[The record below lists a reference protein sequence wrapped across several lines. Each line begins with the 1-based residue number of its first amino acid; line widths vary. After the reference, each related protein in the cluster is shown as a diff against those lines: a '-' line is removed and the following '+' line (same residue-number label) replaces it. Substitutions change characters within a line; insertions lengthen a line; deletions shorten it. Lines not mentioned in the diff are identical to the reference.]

1 VTTLE
6 TIRALAAQ
14 QFGVEPTAIEPD
26 VPVADYGVDSLGLIE
41 FMFVLEDVF
50 HVQIGKQAG
59 PIPKT
64 LRELAGLLDGL
75 LQSTNHRQIQA
86 ELR

>member
-1 VTTLE
+1 MSTLE

-14 QFGVEPTAIEPD
+14 QFGVEATAIEPD

-50 HVQIGKQAG
+50 HVQIGKQSA

-64 LRELAGLLDGL
+64 LRELASLLDTL
-75 LQSTNHRQIQA
+75 LQSTNQRQIQA
-86 ELR
+86 ELG

>member
-1 VTTLE
+1 MSTLE

-14 QFGVEPTAIEPD
+14 QFGVEATAIEPD

-50 HVQIGKQAG
+50 HVQIGKQSG

-64 LRELAGLLDGL
+64 LRELASLLDTL
-75 LQSTNHRQIQA
+75 LQSTNQRQIQA
-86 ELR
+86 ELG

>member
-6 TIRALAAQ
+6 TIRDLAAQ
-14 QFGVEPTAIEPD
+14 QFGLEPVAIEPD
-26 VPVADYGVDSLGLIE
+26 TPVADYGVDSLGLIE

-50 HVQIGKQAG
+50 HVQMGKQAG

-64 LRELAGLLDGL
+64 LRELAGLLDAL
-75 LQSTNHRQIQA
+75 LQSANHRQIQA

>member
-1 VTTLE
+1 MTTLE
-6 TIRALAAQ
+6 TIRDLAAQ
-14 QFGVEPTAIEPD
+14 QFGLEPLAIEPD
-26 VPVADYGVDSLGLIE
+26 TPVADYGVDSLGLIE

-64 LRELAGLLDGL
+64 LRELAGLLDTL
-75 LQSTNHRQIQA
+75 LQSANHRQIQA

>member
-1 VTTLE
+1 VSTLE

-14 QFGVEPTAIEPD
+14 QFGVEATAIEPD

-50 HVQIGKQAG
+50 HVQIGKQSG

-64 LRELAGLLDGL
+64 LRELASLLDTL
-75 LQSTNHRQIQA
+75 LQSTNQRQIQA
-86 ELR
+86 ELG

>member
-1 VTTLE
+1 MSTLE
-6 TIRALAAQ
+6 KIRGLAAE
-14 QFGVEPTAIEPD
+14 QFGVEAMAIEPD

-64 LRELAGLLDGL
+64 LRELASLLDTL
-75 LQSTNHRQIQA
+75 LQSTNHRQVQA

>member
-1 VTTLE
+1 VSTLE

-14 QFGVEPTAIEPD
+14 QLGLDPTAIEPD

-64 LRELAGLLDGL
+64 LRELAGLLDAL
-75 LQSTNHRQIQA
+75 LQSANHRQIQA

>member
-1 VTTLE
+1 
-6 TIRALAAQ
+6 
-14 QFGVEPTAIEPD
+14 VEPTAIEPD

-41 FMFVLEDVF
+41 FMFVLEDEF
-50 HVQIGKQAG
+50 HVQLGKQAG

-64 LRELAGLLDGL
+64 LRELAGMLDAL